1 MDRIIF
7 LPHIFFFFH
16 NLLHSDIYKN
26 MEEDRSQLL
35 LHCYFKCDL
44 SVQIKAA
51 WRGYCDFGF
60 ILINWAALVQIMFE
74 STIIIKSI
82 DERNL
87 HHGDGDITCFFDDH
101 GFVCRF
107 QFGCWVA
114 TKGEISSWCRIR
126 AAWQTLQ
133 FLHVLLL
140 DGLLLRD
147 RNSLDFN
154 LQHRSEAIRCASF
167 ITHHLIQK
175 DANLHVWHMHNISIL
190 VFGLHHNSSG
200 PATADVV
207 FVQNEWGLLRV
218 CVGVWL
224 KPPESRMVKM
234 LGWGL

>member
-1 MDRIIF
+1 MKLKLTSLYFVSVLI
-7 LPHIFFFFH
+7 
-16 NLLHSDIYKN
+16 LLWTIHPCICFVLICLFQSLRFDNHTRRY
-26 MEEDRSQLL
+26 
-35 LHCYFKCDL
+35 H
-44 SVQIKAA
+44 
-51 WRGYCDFGF
+51 DFSF
-60 ILINWAALVQIMFE
+60 ILTNWASLVQIIFE

-101 GFVCRF
+101 GFVCRL

-126 AAWQTLQ
+126 GAAWQTLQ

-140 DGLLLRD
+140 DGLFLRD

-154 LQHRSEAIRCASF
+154 LQHRSETIRCASF
-167 ITHHLIQK
+167 ITHRLIQK

-190 VFGLHHNSSG
+190 VLGLHHNSSG

-224 KPPESRMVKM
+224 KPPGNIE
-234 LGWGL
+234 W